1 MSLQW
6 FLDPDEDPETD
17 DGPDVVN
24 FSWGLNQFVNQCIP
38 EFEEDL
44 RVLRAAQIAVVI
56 AAGNEGPNES
66 TSISP
71 ANYAGSLAVGALDS
85 NSKVTVFSSRG
96 PSRCDSSIYPAVVA
110 PGVSVKTTDLT
121 LGGAFPKSYAAVS
134 GTSFAAAHVSG
145 AMAIL
150 FSVDRGATV
159 PEVVK
164 CLRESAQD
172 LGDVGPDNVHG
183 YGLVDALSAYH
194 RLMKR

>member
-1 MSLQW
+1 
-6 FLDPDEDPETD
+6 
-17 DGPDVVN
+17 
-24 FSWGLNQFVNQCIP
+24 
-38 EFEEDL
+38 
-44 RVLRAAQIAVVI
+44 
-56 AAGNEGPNES
+56 
-66 TSISP
+66 
-71 ANYAGSLAVGALDS
+71 
-85 NSKVTVFSSRG
+85 
-96 PSRCDSSIYPAVVA
+96 
-110 PGVSVKTTDLT
+110 VSVKTTDLT

-150 FSVDRGATV
+150 FSVARGATV